1 MRNVFLE
8 TTVRTLK
15 QNKTRAVVTLIG
27 VIVSVAMIT
36 SIILLAYSTRD
47 YLIRDVR
54 STSGNWGI
62 GIKNISSV
70 VKEEADKQNL
80 SYGEVQSVGYSYLKG
95 SKNSQKPFMYL
106 INMND
111 KMEDISNIQILD
123 GRMPNNSR
131 EIVIPQHL
139 NDDSGINY
147 KVGDTLKVNIGVRI
161 GVSTGEELD
170 QITDYSAQD
179 EVFIPNRIQS
189 FKVVGICKRVSI
201 EPYMAA
207 GYTAITKD
215 VKPVMNQT
223 ITYFSDSDYEKV
235 KSIVDRYYT
244 DSSKIRYN
252 DNLLYNTGAVGG
264 MASHSNLYAIT
275 TVLLVLTFV
284 GACILLYNTFSISN
298 RERKSQYEI
307 MASVGATEN
316 QLRRTALYEGGFLAV
331 VGIPIGIF
339 LGTVGTYL
347 ILNVFGDKIESL
359 INKDVSINLELVMN
373 GKLILIAAIL
383 SFIVLQAGIFIPAYK
398 AGKTKPIEEY
408 DYDVLSGREQKKVLK
423 QSRIMYRLFGG
434 EGLLASKNY
443 KRNVRQYRST
453 IISLV
458 MSIVLFVSANGLTL
472 YVQNGMDAMLGLEGD
487 YDIAYQDDD
496 ATKAEEAYYTFK
508 NIEGVTSQAFVKEAV
523 ITSQIGETPYTY
535 MMFIIDDKTFSNFLA
550 QFDDIDTD
558 EYLDSN
564 NPKAIGVTH
573 VMVYDK
579 KTNRLSKKEI
589 FNENN
594 RIDQIKEII
603 SGEKINLNVGTYVD
617 KSPEEI
623 FATVN
628 RPTVIMSKSASKNI
642 VNKVQNKAFS
652 GRAIFKS
659 QNNDETYKAIEQ
671 VCEEKGYDK
680 DKLDNLQQ
688 KREDAQSTLTLLKV
702 FSYGFILLMAI
713 VAIANV
719 FNTVS
724 ANFELRRMEFA
735 TLRALGMTNGEFRRM
750 LYFECLIMTAK
761 TLIYGIPLAIIGLF
775 IVFKMV
781 RISVITGYIL
791 PLGSIIL
798 SVVCVFAVM
807 IVVILYAISK
817 LNDEDPAA
825 VLKKNIY

>member
-1 MRNVFLE
+1 MRNVFFE

-62 GIKNISSV
+62 GIKNINSV
-70 VKEEADKQNL
+70 VKEEADNQNL
-80 SYGEVQSVGYSYLKG
+80 SYGEVQSVGYSYLKDC
-95 SKNSQKPFMYL
+95 KNSQKPFLYL
-106 INMND
+106 INMD
-111 KMEDISNIQILD
+111 EKMEDISNIQMLD

-139 NDDSGINY
+139 IDDGINY
-147 KVGDTLKVNIGVRI
+147 KIGDTIKVNIGVRI
-161 GVSTGEELD
+161 GVSTGEDLD
-170 QITDYSAQD
+170 QIIDYSAQD
-179 EVFIPNRIQS
+179 EVFIPSRVQS

-207 GYTAITKD
+207 GYTVITTD
-215 VKPVMNQT
+215 VKPVMDQI
-223 ITYFSDSDYEKV
+223 ITYFNDSDYEKV
-235 KSIVDRYYT
+235 KEIVDRYYT

-252 DNLLYNTGAVGG
+252 DYLLYNTGAVGG

-275 TVLLVLTFV
+275 TVLLALTFV

-298 RERKSQYEI
+298 RERKNQYEI
-307 MASVGATEN
+307 MASVGATEK
-316 QLRRTALYEGGFLAV
+316 QLRRTAVYEGGFLAV
-331 VGIPIGIF
+331 TGIPVGIF
-339 LGTVGTYL
+339 LGTIGTYF
-347 ILNVFGDKIESL
+347 ILNIFGDKIESL
-359 INKDVSINLELVMN
+359 INKDVSINLELVMS
-373 GKLILIAAIL
+373 GKMILIAAIL
-383 SFIVLQAGIFIPAYK
+383 SFIVLQAGILIPAYK

-408 DYDVLSGREQKKVLK
+408 EYDVLSGREQKKVLK

-453 IISLV
+453 IISLI

-487 YDIAYQDDD
+487 YDIAYQDQD

-508 NIEGVTSQAFVKEAV
+508 NIEGVTSHAFVKEAV
-523 ITSQIGETPYTY
+523 ITSQIGETPHTY
-535 MMFIIDDKTFSNFLA
+535 MMFVIDDKTFSNYLS
-550 QFDDIDTD
+550 QFDNINID
-558 EYLDSN
+558 EYLDSD
-564 NPKAIGVTH
+564 NPKAIGLTH
-573 VMVYDK
+573 VMVYDAK
-579 KTNRLSKKEI
+579 ENRISKKEI

-594 RIDQIKEII
+594 RVDEIEGYI
-603 SGEKINLNVGTYVD
+603 NGEKVNLNIGTYLE
-617 KSPEEI
+617 KSLEEI

-628 RPTVIMSKSASKNI
+628 IPTIVISKSASKTI
-642 VNKVQNKAFS
+642 VKKVQNKAFS
-652 GRAIFKS
+652 GKAIFKS
-659 QNNDETYKAIEQ
+659 QNSNETYKVIEQ
-671 VCEEKGYDK
+671 VCEDKGYDK
-680 DKLDNLQQ
+680 TKLENLQQ
-688 KREDAQSTLTLLKV
+688 KREDAQSTLTLLRV

-735 TLRALGMTNGEFRRM
+735 TLRALGMTNSEFRRM
-750 LYFECLIMTAK
+750 LYFECLIMAAK

-775 IVFKMV
+775 IVFKLV

-807 IVVILYAISK
+807 IVVILYGIFK
-817 LNDEDPAA
+817 LNDEDTAA